1 LLAIADRPVAVPTI
15 ASDIGA
21 IRVGH
26 RIRDISRPRHGW
38 VGMSPVAESSYAG
51 VGPSRG

>member
-21 IRVGH
+21 CSESAIASATTRS
-26 RIRDISRPRHGW
+26 RDASWRA
-38 VGMSPVAESSYAG
+38 VKAN
-51 VGPSRG
+51 RGSVEQD